1 MTTPTT
7 QATAGNDS
15 TASTEQP
22 ATMRANI
29 LKRQGDMAM
38 ETLPLP
44 QPDADQVLVQVAAVG
59 VCGSDVHYYEHGRIG
74 PYVVDHPLILGHELS
89 GRITAVGTNVDPARI
104 GRRVAVE
111 PQRPC
116 RTCKQCKA
124 GRYNLCPD
132 IGFYATPPIDG
143 AFAEYVTI
151 QSDFAYDIP
160 DSVSDEAAALIEP
173 LSVGLWACER
183 AEIRPGSRV
192 LIAGAG
198 PIGIIAAQA
207 ARAYG
212 ATEIYISDIAEDR
225 LAFAL
230 EHGATHAL
238 NARTDT
244 VEGLDVDAFIDA
256 SGAPQAVRAGIKAV
270 APAGRVILVG
280 LGADDVELPVS
291 YIQNREIWL
300 SGVFRYTN
308 TWPLAIQL
316 IADRKVDLD
325 ILVTG
330 KYPLTQAEA
339 ALKAGKTPGQLKAVV
354 YPGR

>member
-1 MTTPTT
+1 MTT
-7 QATAGNDS
+7 S
-15 TASTEQP
+15 TAQSRTPGHPEVP
-22 ATMRANI
+22 ATMRAAV

-38 ETLPLP
+38 ETLSVPEL
-44 QPDADQVLVQVAAVG
+44 DADQVLVQVAAVG

-74 PYVVDHPLILGHELS
+74 DYVVDHPLILGHELS
-89 GRITAVGTNVDPARI
+89 GRIAAVGSDVDPSRV

-124 GRYNLCPD
+124 GRYNLCQD
-132 IGFYATPPIDG
+132 IEFYATPPIDG
-143 AFAEYVTI
+143 AFTEYVRI
-151 QSDFAYDIP
+151 QDDFAYDIP

-183 AEIRPGSRV
+183 AQIKPGSRV

-212 ATEIYISDIAEDR
+212 ATEIYITDIAEER

-238 NARTDT
+238 NALTDST
-244 VEGLDVDAFIDA
+244 EGLDVDAFIDA
-256 SGAPQAVRAGIKAV
+256 SGAPQAVRSGIKAV
-270 APAGRVILVG
+270 GPAGRVILVG
-280 LGADDVELPVS
+280 LGADNVELPVS

-316 IADRKVDLD
+316 IADGKVDLD

-330 KYPLTQAEA
+330 KFALADSEE
-339 ALKAGKTPGQLKAVV
+339 ALKAGKQAGQLKAVV

>member
-1 MTTPTT
+1 MTTPTAQT
-7 QATAGNDS
+7 VPAADQAL
-15 TASTEQP
+15 P

-29 LKRQGDMAM
+29 LRSQGEMTM

-44 QPDADQVLVQVAAVG
+44 QLDADQVLVQVAAVG

-89 GRITAVGTNVDPARI
+89 GRIVAVGSAVDPARV

-132 IGFYATPPIDG
+132 IEFYATPPVDG
-143 AFAEYVTI
+143 AFAEYVRI

-160 DSVSDEAAALIEP
+160 DNVSDEAAALIEP

-183 AEIRPGSRV
+183 AGIKLGSRV

-238 NARTDT
+238 NARTDN

-256 SGAPQAVRAGIKAV
+256 SGAPQAVRSGIKAV

-291 YIQNREIWL
+291 FIQNREIWL

-308 TWPLAIQL
+308 TWPLAVQL
-316 IADRKVDLD
+316 IADGKVDLD

-330 KYPLTQAEA
+330 RFALAESEQALT
-339 ALKAGKTPGQLKAVV
+339 AGRQPGQLKAVV

>member
-1 MTTPTT
+1 MTTPTA
-7 QATAGNDS
+7 QPLPLADAGLPD
-15 TASTEQP
+15 A
-22 ATMRANI
+22 MRAAI
-29 LKRQGDMAM
+29 LKRQGSMVL
-38 ETLPLP
+38 ETLPVP
-44 QPDADQVLVQVAAVG
+44 APDADEVLVQVAAVG

-74 PYVVDHPLILGHELS
+74 DYVVDHPLVLGHELS
-89 GRITAVGTNVDPARI
+89 GRIVAVGSAVDPARL

-116 RTCKQCKA
+116 RTCTQCKA

-132 IGFYATPPIDG
+132 IEFYATPPVDG

-207 ARAYG
+207 ARAFG
-212 ATEIYISDIAEDR
+212 ATDIYISDIAEDR

-238 NARTDT
+238 NARTDS

-256 SGAPQAVRAGIKAV
+256 SGASQAVRSGIKAV

-316 IADRKVDLD
+316 LADGKVDLD
-325 ILVTG
+325 VLVTG
-330 KYPLTQAEA
+330 RYPLAGAEE
-339 ALKAGKTPGQLKAVV
+339 ALQAGKQPGQLKAIV